1 MKIQT
6 RMIITFVA
14 VAFVPLVLIVVTFM
28 LVNLYLCGP
37 FYDPYSFNE
46 HFYVIGDNTQD
57 LVGNVDKLFE
67 KLESDAEADS
77 SVLENFEYLED
88 LNKELFEFSSTL
100 VVRKAGDEYYIGNA
114 TMASEIWDRL
124 PEYVNNER
132 DERSSIYY
140 RDLQEY
146 VKQLDF
152 VFSDGSEGSVFI
164 LVKANAIVGRKML
177 LDMFIAMVLIMLI
190 TASIVTFWNKKGILD
205 PLSKISKGLTQVRE
219 GNFDY
224 VIEHDGVGGDVGE
237 LLRNYEDMRMR
248 LRENEERTAEQEQ
261 KNKELVSNISHDL
274 KTPIT
279 SIKGYVEGILDG
291 VASTPEK
298 QEKYLRTIY
307 NKAVDMD
314 KLINE
319 LTLYSSVDNDR
330 IKYNFLKLNVTDY
343 FRDCVEEVGLDM
355 ETRGI
360 AFDYKNTLPSD
371 TMIIADPEQLRK
383 VINNIIGNSVKYM
396 DKPIKTISMR
406 VYDGGE
412 DIIVEIEDNGKG
424 IAPSDITRIFERF
437 YRADAARSTAQGG
450 SGIGLSIVK
459 KIIEDHGGHIW
470 ATSRENESTC
480 MHFVI
485 RKYKEDNY
493 G

>member
-1 MKIQT
+1 
-6 RMIITFVA
+6 
-14 VAFVPLVLIVVTFM
+14 
-28 LVNLYLCGP
+28 
-37 FYDPYSFNE
+37 
-46 HFYVIGDNTQD
+46 
-57 LVGNVDKLFE
+57 
-67 KLESDAEADS
+67 
-77 SVLENFEYLED
+77 
-88 LNKELFEFSSTL
+88 
-100 VVRKAGDEYYIGNA
+100 
-114 TMASEIWDRL
+114 
-124 PEYVNNER
+124 
-132 DERSSIYY
+132 
-140 RDLQEY
+140 
-146 VKQLDF
+146 
-152 VFSDGSEGSVFI
+152 
-164 LVKANAIVGRKML
+164 ML